1 VVYGGASRGP
11 QAGQLRR
18 VPDIVIATPGRLL
31 DFIENGEADLTQVG
45 RGCRAWLDQG
55 STIIY

>member
-1 VVYGGASRGP
+1 
-11 QAGQLRR
+11 

-31 DFIENGEADLTQVG
+31 DFIENGEADLTKVG

-55 STIIY
+55 LIIIY